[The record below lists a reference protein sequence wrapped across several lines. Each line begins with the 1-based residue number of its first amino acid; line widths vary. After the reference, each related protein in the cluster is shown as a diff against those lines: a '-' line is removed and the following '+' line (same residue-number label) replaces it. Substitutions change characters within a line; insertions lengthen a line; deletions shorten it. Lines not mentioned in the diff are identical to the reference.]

1 MDRHELV
8 GASPADIAAAHAMDI
23 AAQDRYGVEYVTY
36 WFDFTNGHGFCLAR
50 GPDQSTVER
59 VHKETHGQVA
69 SEIIEVEQAMVTW
82 LMGGI
87 ASHAVGEVYED
98 SAFRAILFTDL
109 VGSTDLTDRLG
120 DLAAMDVLRQHDT
133 IVRGA
138 IKTCKGSEVKHTGDG
153 IMASFRSVVDA
164 LRAGV
169 AIQRGFDEAT
179 RTGEMPCGVRIG
191 IAAGEPVA
199 QADDLFGA
207 AVQLAARL
215 TAKAKPGSILVS
227 AAVRDLALGK
237 GFQFA
242 ALPASRLKGFAEPV
256 RLAEVLW
263 AI

>member
-8 GASPADIAAAHAMDI
+8 GATPADIAAAHAMDI
-23 AAQDRYGVEYVTY
+23 AAQGRYGVEYVTY
-36 WFDFTNGHGFCLAR
+36 WFDYANAHGFCLAR
-50 GPDQSTVER
+50 GPDKQTVER
-59 VHKETHGQVA
+59 VHRESHGQVA
-69 SEIIEVEQAMVTW
+69 SEIIEVEEASVSRF
-82 LMGGI
+82 MGGI
-87 ASHAVGEVYED
+87 AKHPVGEVYED

-109 VGSTDLTDRLG
+109 VGSTDLTHRLG
-120 DLAAMDVLRQHDT
+120 DAGAMAILRRHDS

-138 IKTCKGSEVKHTGDG
+138 LTTCNGSEVKHTGDG

-164 LRAGV
+164 LQAGV
-169 AIQRGFDEAT
+169 AIQRAFDEAT
-179 RTGEMPCGVRIG
+179 KTGEMPCDVRIG

-227 AAVRDLALGK
+227 SAVRDLAVGK

-242 ALPASRLKGFAEPV
+242 AVAVSRLKGFAEPV
-256 RLAEVLW
+256 RVAEVLW
-263 AI
+263 TT

>member
-8 GASPADIAAAHAMDI
+8 GASAADIAAAHAMDI
-23 AAQDRYGVEYVTY
+23 ATQDRYGVEYVTY
-36 WFDFTNGHGFCLAR
+36 WFDYANGHGFCLAR
-50 GPDQSTVER
+50 GPDRETVDR
-59 VHKETHGQVA
+59 VHRESHGQVA
-69 SEIIEVEQAMVTW
+69 SKIIEVDEAMVTR
-82 LMGGI
+82 LMGGVPT
-87 ASHAVGEVYED
+87 HPVGEAYED

-109 VGSTDLTDRLG
+109 VGSTDLTQRLG
-120 DLAAMDVLRQHDT
+120 DAAAMAVLRHHDA

-138 IKTCKGSEVKHTGDG
+138 LRASSGSEVKHTGDG

-164 LRAGV
+164 LQAGV
-169 AIQRGFDEAT
+169 TIQRGFDEAT
-179 RTGEMPCGVRIG
+179 RAGEMPCEVRIG

-242 ALPASRLKGFAEPV
+242 ALPASRLKGFAEPI
-256 RLAEVLW
+256 RAAEVLW
-263 AI
+263 TT

>member
-1 MDRHELV
+1 MDR
-8 GASPADIAAAHAMDI
+8 
-23 AAQDRYGVEYVTY
+23 
-36 WFDFTNGHGFCLAR
+36 
-50 GPDQSTVER
+50 
-59 VHKETHGQVA
+59 
-69 SEIIEVEQAMVTW
+69 EIIEVEEAMVTR

-87 ASHAVGEVYED
+87 TTYPVGEAYED

-109 VGSTDLTDRLG
+109 VGSTDLTHRLG
-120 DLAAMDVLRQHDT
+120 DLVAMDVLRQHDT

-138 IKTCKGSEVKHTGDG
+138 IKTCNGSEVQHTGDG
-153 IMASFRSVVDA
+153 IMASLRSVVDA

-179 RTGEMPCGVRIG
+179 RAGEMPCGVRVG

-199 QADDLFGA
+199 QSDDLFEA

-215 TAKAKPGSILVS
+215 TAKARPGSIPVS

-242 ALPASRLKGFAEPV
+242 ALPASRIKDFAEPV

-263 AI
+263 AT